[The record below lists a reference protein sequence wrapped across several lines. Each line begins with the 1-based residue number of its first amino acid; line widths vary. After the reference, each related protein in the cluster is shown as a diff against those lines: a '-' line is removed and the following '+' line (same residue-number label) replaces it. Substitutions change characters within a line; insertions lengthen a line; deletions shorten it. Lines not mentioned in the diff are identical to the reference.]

1 MDDISQLEFKNMDG
15 KMGKA
20 GKASFLAVGERE
32 RREVE
37 KWNIILFRTFQWES
51 FFIFSYFEIF
61 IKITSLKMVGWCI
74 SRPKFLLR
82 FMAILK
88 CLSAVATPT
97 LALKIVTTFETNG
110 TGQYSTFSLIK
121 CFTKEFFLFWK
132 EICSSIL
139 CINGKMKWYYFS
151 SPEKWYFM

>member
-1 MDDISQLEFKNMDG
+1 MILVNWNSKTWMEKW
-15 KMGKA
+15 GKA
-20 GKASFLAVGERE
+20 GKSNFFGG
-32 RREVE
+32 RRGRGKRGW

-88 CLSAVATPT
+88 CLSAVETPT

-121 CFTKEFFLFWK
+121 CSTKEFFLFWK
-132 EICSSIL
+132 EICSSII
-139 CINGKMKWYYFS
+139 CKNGKMKWYYFS